1 VLCAND
7 AAASI
12 VPPSRRTML
21 LHIRKDLDK
30 TDCLPK

>member
-1 VLCAND
+1 V
-7 AAASI
+7 AASI
-12 VPPSRRTML
+12 APPSRRTML